1 MSKNGAVEPLPK
13 SALGRRTD
21 FSTRLFENVLIL
33 ASASPIRRKILEDA
47 GVEFEVVP
55 ANIDENSAKEGKPDM
70 ETIAQSLAEA
80 KALAVSE
87 LRPGTWVLGS
97 DSVVTV
103 GGKLFSKPRDR
114 DEAAEHLRAFSGKTM
129 LLSSAVAIAKDG
141 EVDWTH
147 FGRAELDVRELSE
160 EFIQSYLDAEW
171 PEVGNTVGVFRM
183 EGRGVQLFQS
193 IVGGHYTI
201 LGMPLIPVLKR
212 LRRYGLLQ
220 S

>member
-1 MSKNGAVEPLPK
+1 M
-13 SALGRRTD
+13 
-21 FSTRLFENVLIL
+21 LIL

-47 GVEFEVVP
+47 GVEFDVVP
-55 ANIDENSAKEGKPDM
+55 ANIDEDAAKEGKPDM

-80 KALAVSE
+80 KALAVSQ
-87 LRPGTWVLGS
+87 LHPGAWVLGS

-103 GGKLFSKPRDR
+103 GGRLFSKPKDR
-114 DEAAEHLRAFSGKTM
+114 DEAAEHLRTFSGKTM

-212 LRRYGLLQ
+212 LRRYGLLP

>member
-1 MSKNGAVEPLPK
+1 M
-13 SALGRRTD
+13 LG
-21 FSTRLFENVLIL
+21 
-33 ASASPIRRKILEDA
+33 DA

-55 ANIDENSAKEGKPDM
+55 ADIDEEAAREGKPDL
-70 ETIAQSLAEA
+70 ETIAKSLAEA
-80 KALAVSE
+80 KALAVSKS
-87 LRPGTWVLGS
+87 RPGEWVLGS
-97 DSVVTV
+97 DSVVAV
-103 GGKLFSKPRDR
+103 DGVLFSKPRDR
-114 DEAAEHLRAFSGKTM
+114 EEAAQHLRTFSGKTM
-129 LLSSAVAIAKDG
+129 LLTSGVALARDG
-141 EVDWTH
+141 EVDWSH

-160 EFIQSYLDAEW
+160 DFIQSYLDAEW

-193 IVGGHYTI
+193 IVGGHFTI